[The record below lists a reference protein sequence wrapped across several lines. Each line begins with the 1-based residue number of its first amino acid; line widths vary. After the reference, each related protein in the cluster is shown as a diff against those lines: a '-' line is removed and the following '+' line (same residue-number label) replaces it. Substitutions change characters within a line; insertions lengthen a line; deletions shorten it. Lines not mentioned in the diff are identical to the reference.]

1 MVFMAFNRQDEIN
14 LENEN
19 DTQDEEKGFDLKAFL
34 KEIMW
39 YVIIFA
45 VTFFVCR
52 FIIIVSTVMSGS
64 MEPTIMTGN
73 TAFCNRLA
81 YKIDMPERGDKIVF
95 LFEETG
101 EYYFKRVIGLPG
113 EIISFK
119 DDHVY
124 INGELL
130 EEDYLNP
137 VVITEC
143 EKTFIVPE
151 GCVFVLGDNRTNSYD
166 SRFWDNPY
174 VQFEDIRGRYFGQIN
189 FSFEFDVKRRIQKIF
204 KK

>member
-1 MVFMAFNRQDEIN
+1 MKA
-14 LENEN
+14 
-19 DTQDEEKGFDLKAFL
+19 DTKKKDMQEGLDEEKESSGVLVAFL
-34 KEIMW
+34 KEILW
-39 YVIIFA
+39 YVVIFV
-45 VTFFVCR
+45 VTFVVCKY
-52 FIIIVSTVMSGS
+52 IIIVSTVMSGS

-81 YKIDMPERGDKIVF
+81 YLGDKTPERGDKIVF
-95 LFEETG
+95 LFKETG

-113 EIISFK
+113 EKISFK

-124 INGELL
+124 IDGVLL

-137 VVITEC
+137 VVMTQC
-143 EKTFIVPE
+143 EDTFLVPE

-174 VQFEDIRGRYFGQIN
+174 VSIDDIEGRYFAQIN
-189 FSFEFDVKRRIQKIF
+189 FSFEFDVKRRIQKLF
-204 KK
+204 H

>member
-1 MVFMAFNRQDEIN
+1 MDINTQDEII
-14 LENEN
+14 E
-19 DTQDEEKGFDLKAFL
+19 QDEEKGFDLKAFI
-34 KEIMW
+34 KEILW

-52 FIIIVSTVMSGS
+52 YIIIVSTVMSGS

-81 YKIDMPERGDKIVF
+81 YRSDIPERGDKIVF

-113 EIISFK
+113 ENVSFK

-143 EKTFIVPE
+143 EKTFNVPE

-166 SRFWDNPY
+166 SRFWNNPY
-174 VQFEDIRGRYFGQIN
+174 VSIDSIKGRYFGQIN

>member
-1 MVFMAFNRQDEIN
+1 MVFMDINTQDEII
-14 LENEN
+14 E
-19 DTQDEEKGFDLKAFL
+19 QDEEKGFDLKAFL

-101 EYYFKRVIGLPG
+101 EYYFKRVIGLQG
-113 EIISFK
+113 EEVSFK
-119 DDHVY
+119 DGHVY

-130 EEDYLNP
+130 EEDYLDP
-137 VVITEC
+137 SVVTEC
-143 EKTFIVPE
+143 DKTFKVPAE
-151 GCVFVLGDNRTNSYD
+151 CVFVLGDNRTNSYD
-166 SRFWDNPY
+166 SRFWENPY
-174 VQFEDIRGRYFGQIN
+174 VSFDDIRGRYFGQIN

>member
-1 MVFMAFNRQDEIN
+1 MAFNRQDEIN

>member
-1 MVFMAFNRQDEIN
+1 MVFMAIKTYEEIE
-14 LENEN
+14 EN
-19 DTQDEEKGFDLKAFL
+19 DEEKGFDIKSFF
-34 KEIMW
+34 KEIIW

-45 VTFFVCR
+45 ITFFVCR
-52 FIIIVSTVMSGS
+52 YIIIVSTVMSGS

-73 TAFCNRLA
+73 TAFSNRLA
-81 YKIDMPERGDKIVF
+81 YKHGEPERGDKIVF

-113 EIISFK
+113 EEISFK

-130 EEDYLNP
+130 VEDYLNP

-143 EKTFIVPE
+143 EKTFKVPE
-151 GCVFVLGDNRTNSYD
+151 ECVFVLGDNRTNSYD

-174 VQFEDIRGRYFGQIN
+174 VSYDSIRGRYFGQVN

-204 KK
+204 NK